1 MPETDVAS
9 FCTQCGHRFSR
20 ASAFCPQCGSPVQTL
35 TATDHPAVPAPGADA
50 HPVRVPGE
58 DATTP
63 TTQAQASMPAAH
75 EQAPPPAPAWGPPVP
90 ATVERPSSTP
100 APSHSHP
107 AALPGG
113 LTLRPEPAPVALD
126 APAATVAQRIIANLI
141 DSALAMVPTVI
152 VFVLVGILG
161 AISDKAGTIIGLV
174 LELALVAGIIAYVI
188 VYNGRGGTI
197 GKRMMGVRVVDL
209 DTGAWIGPAH
219 SAVRYL
225 VLGLEGIP
233 CYLGYLSPFLDKTG
247 RLRGWHDMA
256 ASDRVVSVPTE
267 PLNTAWQP

>member
-50 HPVRVPGE
+50 HPVGVTGE
-58 DATTP
+58 DAISPATP
-63 TTQAQASMPAAH
+63 
-75 EQAPPPAPAWGPPVP
+75 EQAAPPAPAWGPPAP
-90 ATVERPSSTP
+90 ATVPRPSSNP
-100 APSHSHP
+100 EPGHSQP

-126 APAATVAQRIIANLI
+126 AAAATVGQRIIANLI
-141 DSALAMVPTVI
+141 DSALAMVPTVL

-161 AISDKAGTIIGLV
+161 AISDKVGTIIGLV

-188 VYNGRGGTI
+188 VFNGRGGTI

-209 DTGAWIGPAH
+209 DTGAWIGPAR

-256 ASDRVVSVPTE
+256 ASDRVVAVPTE